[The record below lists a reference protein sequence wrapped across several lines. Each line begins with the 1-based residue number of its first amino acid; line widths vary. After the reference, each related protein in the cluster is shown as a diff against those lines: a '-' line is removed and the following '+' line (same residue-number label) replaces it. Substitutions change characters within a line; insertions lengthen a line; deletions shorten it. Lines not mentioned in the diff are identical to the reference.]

1 MVAFLLLFVSIF
13 FISVSTYWQ
22 VFVASGVIGLVM
34 GLPTL
39 ILSQILWC
47 YNTATTNKT
56 KCVMMVYGGFTLL
69 TSLCCF
75 IIGLFLL
82 LYPECN
88 YNYYMDCS
96 GSGSDYDDDYH
107 DHNRW
112 LQNYQEHH
120 ERRLAHTL
128 PPWKPYGIMMIVDS
142 VLWCVSALCIFHFLV
157 NRYEHDSANKNN
169 ENNDGENKI
178 ERVRRK
184 CGCL

>member
-47 YNTATTNKT
+47 YNTAKTNKT

-120 ERRLAHTL
+120 ERLL
-128 PPWKPYGIMMIVDS
+128 PGNARPEEDLGTVP
-142 VLWCVSALCIFHFLV
+142 C
-157 NRYEHDSANKNN
+157 NRQVQPKLDILDSA
-169 ENNDGENKI
+169 D
-178 ERVRRK
+178 ERPRRAPILCSDAIPGK
-184 CGCL
+184 VLRTPGWRRD